1 VHVEYPM
8 FGAAAAAINGSL
20 CPLNT
25 RLCPHLQIL
34 CDSPAKQVVILCHS
48 AGGASTCELLRQRM
62 KAEGASECEAFL
74 MKTVGG

>member
-1 VHVEYPM
+1 M

-34 CDSPAKQVVILCHS
+34 CHSPAKQVVILCHS

-62 KAEGASECEAFL
+62 KAEGASEYNFVLQFFL
-74 MKTVGG
+74 TTLERLA